1 MNENP
6 QIPGS
11 RKWKRYPSYKLSGVE
26 WLGEVPEGW
35 IVTRL
40 KHEIKALI
48 GGGTPESSND
58 EFWSNYEEGIPWVSI
73 ADMTGNKKIQSTEK
87 KLTQMGLTSKRLKIL
102 PKGTLI
108 YSIYASL
115 GKTSILGIDAVTNQ
129 AILGILL
136 DNQKINRNYL
146 WRWLEFMEK
155 HIAYLSSS
163 NTQENLNAE
172 KVRNM
177 VLLSPPPIQQH
188 AIATFLDR
196 ETARID
202 ALIEKKE
209 RLIAL
214 LEEKRAALISHAV
227 TKGLD
232 PDAKMKESGVGWIG
246 MVPDGW
252 NQIKIKFLIKKIE
265 QGWSPE
271 CETRL
276 AESEEWGVLKV
287 GCVNGGI
294 FNENENKALP
304 VSLEPYIE
312 YEIKKGDIL
321 MSRANTVEL
330 LGSCAIVENVRERL
344 LLCDKLYRIT
354 PTPTILESKFLV
366 YFFASHVSRF
376 QMEQEATGTS
386 NSMKNIVQG
395 TIRELI
401 INLPPQN
408 EQKKIVNYIDNC
420 CHTIDSGI
428 NKIECSINLLHE
440 YRSALISSAVTGK
453 IDVRQEAAV

>member
-1 MNENP
+1 MAEPLHKQNFHKEH
-6 QIPGS
+6 
-11 RKWKRYPSYKLSGVE
+11 KWERYPKYKDSSVE

-35 IVTRL
+35 
-40 KHEIKALI
+40 
-48 GGGTPESSND
+48 G
-58 EFWSNYEEGIPWVSI
+58 
-73 ADMTGNKKIQSTEK
+73 
-87 KLTQMGLTSKRLKIL
+87 SKRLKFTADLINEKIDATNLGLLYIGLENIESWTGRYL
-102 PKGTLI
+102 PSEAPVEMEGLSNHFKAGDVL
-108 YSIYASL
+108 L
-115 GKTSILGIDAVTNQ
+115 GKL
-129 AILGILL
+129 
-136 DNQKINRNYL
+136 RPYL
-146 WRWLEFMEK
+146 AKVFK
-155 HIAYLSSS
+155 
-163 NTQENLNAE
+163 TNAE
-172 KVRNM
+172 GVCTSELL
-177 VLLSPPPIQQH
+177 VLHPKLVNQRFLFYYFISRDFIKTIDSSTFGAKMPRANWDFIGNLPSLIPSSQEQT
-188 AIATFLDR
+188 AIATFLDS